1 MVGDEELGAG
11 YAVGGHGTGT
21 LTGYRAHDLLR
32 FDDPGAV
39 LPEGPESDLPL
50 WAVSMLRDVP
60 WVVVRRGIAS
70 AGTVP
75 VGIRGVRRAD
85 RVAAF
90 LPESAVVDR
99 VTPEQAA
106 RSHPRLPD
114 GRRAAVP
121 ALGVLTRLDMTLRRH
136 VPSWGIGG
144 SAGFEIVTGLP
155 VTLPGSDLDVVIRPR
170 GPIPLLRAATLL
182 ADLRAL
188 PVRVDVQLASA
199 AGAFTLVDY
208 ARGGPVLVRPL
219 DGSPPRMAEDPWAD
233 PSDRPSPP
241 RVARPREG

>member
-1 MVGDEELGAG
+1 MGP
-11 YAVGGHGTGT
+11 AVVSGV
-21 LTGYRAHDLLR
+21 RPHDLLR

-39 LPEGPESDLPL
+39 LPEGPELELPL
-50 WAVSMLRDVP
+50 WAVSVLRDVP

-70 AGTVP
+70 GGMIP

-85 RVAAF
+85 RVAGF
-90 LPESAVVDR
+90 LPESAVVER
-99 VTPEQAA
+99 FTPEQAA

-114 GRRAAVP
+114 ERKAAVP

-155 VTLPGSDLDVVIRPR
+155 VTLPGSDLDIVIRPR
-170 GPIPLLRAATLL
+170 EPLPLLRAATLL

-188 PVRVDVQLASA
+188 PVRVDVQLCSTE
-199 AGAFTLVDY
+199 GAFALVEY
-208 ARGGPVLVRPL
+208 ARGGPVLLRPL
-219 DGSPPRMAEDPWAD
+219 NGSPPRMVEDPWPHPAD
-233 PSDRPSPP
+233 QASCACVTR
-241 RVARPREG
+241 RWEGR